1 MKNFQ
6 SDAAGER
13 GCRLQNGAFT
23 LIELLVVIAIIAILA
38 AMLLPALAKAKAKA
52 TGINCISNLKQLS
65 LAAYLY
71 SADNQDGIPY
81 NRGGTVDSWVAGG
94 TVAFNVDSMPGA
106 NNLDNIRAALL
117 FPYNKS
123 VEIYRCPGD
132 KEMPVGGTI
141 PRVRSYSLNGMMG
154 DNAGHGADVHPGIK
168 ENRKLTDVRSPNPS
182 DASFFVDEQ
191 AGTTSALTSIDDG
204 YFAVDS
210 GGAGSGSGYS
220 SAVWRNVVASRH
232 GNYGQMS
239 FADGHADKLKWSVG
253 STKNLKGINANSGVI
268 NNADRK
274 KVWLT
279 TYATGS
285 VPGVPW

>member
-1 MKNFQ
+1 M
-6 SDAAGER
+6 
-13 GCRLQNGAFT
+13 
-23 LIELLVVIAIIAILA
+23 IELLVVIAIIAILA

-65 LAAYLY
+65 LAAHLY

-94 TVAFNVDSMPGA
+94 TAAFNVDSMPGA

-132 KEMPVGGTI
+132 KEMPVGATV

-168 ENRKLTDVRSPNPS
+168 ENRKLTDVRSPSPS
-182 DASFFVDEQ
+182 EASFFVDEQ
-191 AGTTSALTSIDDG
+191 SGTTSALTSIDDG

-210 GGAGSGSGYS
+210 GNGSMTTYNSQI
-220 SAVWRNVVASRH
+220 WRNVPASRH
-232 GNYGQMS
+232 GDNGQFS
-239 FADGHADKLKWSVG
+239 FADGHADKLKWTLG
-253 STKNLKGINANSGVI
+253 STKDLQGLNASPTPAVFNSV
-268 NNADRK
+268 DRK
-274 KVWLT
+274 RVWLT
-279 TYATGS
+279 TYGSGS

>member
-1 MKNFQ
+1 M
-6 SDAAGER
+6 
-13 GCRLQNGAFT
+13 
-23 LIELLVVIAIIAILA
+23 IELLVVIAIIAILA

-65 LAAYLY
+65 LAAHLY

-94 TVAFNVDSMPGA
+94 TAAFNVDSMPGA

-132 KEMPVGGTI
+132 KEMPVGATV

-168 ENRKLTDVRSPNPS
+168 ENRKLTDVRSPSPS
-182 DASFFVDEQ
+182 EASFFVDEQ
-191 AGTTSALTSIDDG
+191 SGTTSALTSIDDG

-210 GGAGSGSGYS
+210 GNGSMTTYNSQI
-220 SAVWRNVVASRH
+220 WRNVPASRH
-232 GNYGQMS
+232 GNYGQFS
-239 FADGHADKLKWSVG
+239 YADGRADKIKWSLG
-253 STKNLKGINANSGVI
+253 GTKDMKGLNASPTPAVFNS
-268 NNADRK
+268 ADRK

-279 TYATGS
+279 TYASGS